1 MTCAWPYVVSYDDPL
16 KCSFVALPRD
26 GVATFITPAAGRNRH
41 ADEAPVRSYPP
52 RLHACERKELS
63 S

>member
-1 MTCAWPYVVSYDDPL
+1 MTCAWPYVVSYDGSL
-16 KCSFVALPRD
+16 MAMLRD
-26 GVATFITPAAGRNRH
+26 GVATFVIPAAGLNRH
-41 ADEAPVRSYPP
+41 ADEASVRSYPP